1 MKSRYSHVIML
12 LAAIAAFIPVMA
24 VDYLLDSYVRVR
36 ERAHLQQAVDAA
48 TGSVQTVVHD
58 AIASLRRILA
68 DSPSLCTPTFIA
80 NVHKQMEQSLYLKQV
95 LVENADGVQYC
106 DAMGRQIGPWR
117 ALRKGGNADRL
128 HGHSRLRGS
137 DTDRAARGGA

>member
-1 MKSRYSHVIML
+1 ML

-36 ERAHLQQAVDAA
+36 ERAQLQQAVDAA
-48 TGSVQTVVHD
+48 TASIQASVQD
-58 AIASLRRILA
+58 AVGSLRRILA

-80 NVHKQMEQSLYLKQV
+80 NLHAQMERSLYIRQV

-106 DAMGRQIGPWR
+106 DAFGRPVSYTAVTETLSIP
-117 ALRKGGNADRL
+117 
-128 HGHSRLRGS
+128 GS
-137 DTDRAARGGA
+137 TETLSVVHLGELPMPVLKLTQAFGTAR